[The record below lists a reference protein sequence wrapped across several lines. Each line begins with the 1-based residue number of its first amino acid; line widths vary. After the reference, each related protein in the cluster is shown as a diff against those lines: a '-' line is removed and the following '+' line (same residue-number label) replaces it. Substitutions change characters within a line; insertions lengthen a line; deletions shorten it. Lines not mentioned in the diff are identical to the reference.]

1 MLLTSLEIVNFRG
14 IARLRLQ
21 VEADAT
27 VLFGENAWG
36 KTSLVEALQSTL
48 GTRPLT
54 EEDFHRL
61 ANDRTT
67 IAKRMSITLG
77 FQGQPSP
84 ELEPAAWRDKA
95 GEWRLVLQWSG
106 RRPDRSRAKVRTVFL
121 DAHGREILL
130 PEGQGD
136 LLAEKVRRNHPLF
149 VFRELRLADGILAP
163 ALATGQDMHEDPE
176 KAVGRVFERLLSV
189 PHQVHPSELARGLE
203 ALKRVAVR
211 RPELFQ
217 ALQPPGEGNHRR
229 AADMAEAPLGFQDGN
244 SLADLAQHAGAGMRQ
259 VVLLTLVGAMLQ
271 AEAGASLGA
280 GAQPILVLEDP
291 ETHLH
296 PIQLAT
302 AMNLVSQLSVQKL
315 ITSANGGLMAGFPL
329 RALRRLVRRNT
340 DTAVFPDPDEPA
352 LSPVEMRRVA
362 FHVRTHNADSLFAR
376 VWLLV
381 EGETEAW
388 LLPELARVWGLN
400 FPLEGIHCVPFAQA
414 GLAPLLAFADRF
426 GIPWH
431 LIADGDEA
439 GRHYVAKTR
448 KLLHKR
454 PEARHITALPDLDLE
469 HFLWREGYEGVFRKA
484 AGAIDPQASVSDVIH
499 QALRAASKPGMA
511 LEVAEEAGRRG
522 PGHVPARLGQ
532 LFAILRDKAKP
543 AGDGAVNAPGPG
555 DPLPAAAGK
564 IVSNRT
570 MPLKKS

>member
-1 MLLTSLEIVNFRG
+1 MGLEIVNFRG
-14 IARLRLQ
+14 IPRLRLR
-21 VEADAT
+21 VEPDAT

-48 GTRPLT
+48 GDRPLA
-54 EEDFHRL
+54 EEDFHRV
-61 ANDRTT
+61 ANDRST
-67 IAKRMSITLG
+67 IAKRLSITLDFRG
-77 FQGQPSP
+77 EPP
-84 ELEPAAWRDKA
+84 VDLEPVVWREGA
-95 GEWRLVLQWSG
+95 GDGRLVLQWTG
-106 RRPDRSRAKVRTVFL
+106 RRLDRGRIKFRPLFL

-130 PEGQGD
+130 PEGQGA
-136 LLAEKVRRNHPLF
+136 LLADRVRRDHPLF
-149 VFRELRLADGILAP
+149 VFRDLRLADGILAP
-163 ALATGQDMHEDPE
+163 ALATGQFMHEDPE

-217 ALQPPGEGNHRR
+217 ALQPVGGGSLRR
-229 AADMAEAPLGFQDGN
+229 ATDMAEAPLGFQGGN
-244 SLADLAQHAGAGMRQ
+244 ALADLAQHAGAGMRQ

-271 AEAGASLGA
+271 AEAGAPLDK

-302 AMNLVSQLSVQKL
+302 AMNLVSQLYVQKL
-315 ITSANGGLMAGFPL
+315 ITSASGALMAGFPL
-329 RALRRLVRRNT
+329 HALRRLVRRNT
-340 DTAVFPDPDEPA
+340 DTAVFPDPLDPP
-352 LSPVEMRRVA
+352 LSPTEIRRVA

-381 EGETEAW
+381 EGETESW

-448 KLLHKR
+448 QFLHHR
-454 PEARHITALPDLDLE
+454 PEARQITALPDLDLE
-469 HFLWREGYEGVFRKA
+469 HFLWREGYEGFFRRA
-484 AGAIDPQASVSDVIH
+484 AGPVAPEADASAVIH
-499 QALRAASKPGMA
+499 QALRACSKPGMA

-522 PGHVPARLGQ
+522 PTHVPSLLAK
-532 LFAILRDKAKP
+532 LFSILRDKAKP
-543 AGDGAVNAPGPG
+543 AG
-555 DPLPAAAGK
+555 
-564 IVSNRT
+564 S
-570 MPLKKS
+570 

>member
-1 MLLTSLEIVNFRG
+1 MQLTGLEIVNFRG

-21 VEADAT
+21 VEPDAT

-48 GTRPLT
+48 GDRPLA

-67 IAKRMSITLG
+67 IAKRMSITLSFRG
-77 FQGQPSP
+77 EPSGA
-84 ELEPAAWRDKA
+84 LASVAWRDGD
-95 GEWRLVLQWSG
+95 GEGRLVLQWAG
-106 RRPDRSRAKVRTVFL
+106 RRMDRGRAKVRQLFL
-121 DAHGREILL
+121 DAQGRELLL
-130 PEGQGD
+130 PEGQGA
-136 LLAEKVRRNHPLF
+136 LLADQVRREHPLF

-163 ALATGQDMHEDPE
+163 ALATGQDIHEDPE

-217 ALQPPGEGNHRR
+217 ALQPAVENSHRR
-229 AADMAEAPLGFQDGN
+229 ATDMAEAPLGFQDGN
-244 SLADLAQHAGAGMRQ
+244 ALADLAQHAGAGMRQ

-271 AEAGASLGA
+271 AEAGASLGK
-280 GAQPILVLEDP
+280 GAQPILILEDP

-302 AMNLVSQLSVQKL
+302 AMNLVAQLPVQRL
-315 ITSANGGLMAGFPL
+315 ITSASGALMAGFPL
-329 RALRRLVRRNT
+329 RALRRLVRRNS

-352 LSPVEMRRVA
+352 LSPTELRRVA

-414 GLAPLLAFADRF
+414 GLAPLLVFADRF

-448 KLLHKR
+448 KLLHRR
-454 PEARHITALPDLDLE
+454 PEARQITALPDLDLE
-469 HFLWREGYEGVFRKA
+469 HFLWREGYEAVFRRA
-484 AGAIDPQASVSDVIH
+484 AGPVEPEAEASAVIH
-499 QALRAASKPGMA
+499 QALRACSKPGMA
-511 LEVAEEAGRRG
+511 LEVAEEAGKRG
-522 PGHVPARLGQ
+522 ASHVPSLLAQ
-532 LFAILRDKAKP
+532 LFSILRDKAKP
-543 AGDGAVNAPGPG
+543 AGGGPSGTGAPGKTP
-555 DPLPAAAGK
+555 
-564 IVSNRT
+564 
-570 MPLKKS
+570 

>member
-1 MLLTSLEIVNFRG
+1 MQLTGLEIVNFRG
-14 IARLRLQ
+14 IPRLRLQ
-21 VEADAT
+21 VEPDAT

-48 GTRPLT
+48 GDRPLA
-54 EEDFHRL
+54 EADFHRL

-67 IAKRMSITLG
+67 IAKRMSITLDFRG
-77 FQGQPSP
+77 EPP
-84 ELEPAAWRDKA
+84 AELEPVTWRD
-95 GEWRLVLQWSG
+95 GDGDGRLVLQWAG
-106 RRPDRSRAKVRTVFL
+106 RRPDRGRIAFRQLFL
-121 DAHGREILL
+121 DAHGREVLL
-130 PEGQGD
+130 PDGQAA
-136 LLAEKVRRNHPLF
+136 LLAQRVRRNHPLF

-163 ALATGQDMHEDPE
+163 ALATGQYMNEDPE

-203 ALKRVAVR
+203 ALKRVAER
-211 RPELFQ
+211 RPELFL
-217 ALQPPGEGNHRR
+217 ALQPAGEAGHRR
-229 AADMAEAPLGFQDGN
+229 ATDMAEAPLGFQGGN
-244 SLADLAQHAGAGMRQ
+244 ALADLAQHAGAGMRQ

-271 AEAGASLGA
+271 AEAGAPLGK
-280 GAQPILVLEDP
+280 GAEPILVLEDP

-315 ITSANGGLMAGFPL
+315 ITSASGALMAGFPL
-329 RALRRLVRRNT
+329 HALRRLVRRNS
-340 DTAVFPDPDEPA
+340 DTAVFPDPLDPP
-352 LSPVEMRRVA
+352 LSPTEMRRVA

-381 EGETEAW
+381 EGETESW

-431 LIADGDEA
+431 LVADGDEA
-439 GRHYVAKTR
+439 GRHYVARTR
-448 KLLHKR
+448 KLLHHR
-454 PEARHITALPDLDLE
+454 PEFRQITALPDLDLE
-469 HFLWREGYEGVFRKA
+469 HFLWREGYEGVFRRA
-484 AGAIDPQASVSDVIH
+484 AGPVATEADASAVIH
-499 QALRAASKPGMA
+499 QALRACSKPGMA

-522 PGHVPARLGQ
+522 PAHVPPLLAQ

-543 AGDGAVNAPGPG
+543 AGSRSGLPFRLAGVN
-555 DPLPAAAGK
+555 
-564 IVSNRT
+564 
-570 MPLKKS
+570 

>member
-1 MLLTSLEIVNFRG
+1 MQLTGLEIVNFRG
-14 IARLRLQ
+14 IARLRLE
-21 VEADAT
+21 VEPDAT

-48 GTRPLT
+48 GERPLT

-67 IAKRMSITLG
+67 IARRMSITLAFRG
-77 FQGQPSP
+77 DPPP
-84 ELEPAAWRDKA
+84 ELEPAAWRDGA
-95 GEWRLVLQWSG
+95 GAARLVLQWSG
-106 RRPDRSRAKVRTVFL
+106 RRLDRGRAKVRRLFL
-121 DAHGREILL
+121 DAQGREILL
-130 PEGQGD
+130 PEGEAA
-136 LLAEKVRRNHPLF
+136 LLAERVRRDHPLF

-176 KAVGRVFERLLSV
+176 KTVGRVFERLLSV

-203 ALKRVAVR
+203 ALRRVAER

-217 ALQPPGEGNHRR
+217 GLQAAGEAPLRR
-229 AADMAEAPLGFQDGN
+229 ALDIAEAPLGFQGGDA
-244 SLADLAQHAGAGMRQ
+244 LADLARHAGAGMRQ
-259 VVLLTLVGAMLQ
+259 VVLLTLVGALLQ
-271 AEAGASLGA
+271 AETGASLGR
-280 GAQPILVLEDP
+280 GARPILVLEDP

-302 AMNLVSQLSVQKL
+302 ALNLVSQLPVQKL
-315 ITSANGGLMAGFPL
+315 ISSASGALMAGFPM
-329 RALRRLVRRNT
+329 RALRRLVRRNN

-352 LSPVEMRRVA
+352 LGPTEMRRVA

-426 GIPWH
+426 GLPWH

-439 GRHYVAKTR
+439 GRHYVARAR
-448 KLLHKR
+448 KLLHGR
-454 PEARHITALPDLDLE
+454 PEARFITALADPDLE
-469 HFLWREGYEGVFRKA
+469 HFLWREGYEGVFRGA
-484 AGAIDPQASVSDVIH
+484 AGPVEPEAAVSVVIR
-499 QALRAASKPGMA
+499 QALRAFSKPGMA
-511 LEVAEEAGRRG
+511 LEVAEEAGKRG
-522 PGHVPARLGQ
+522 PSGIPALLAK
-532 LFAILRDKAKP
+532 LFRNLRDRAMP
-543 AGDGAVNAPGPG
+543 PGG
-555 DPLPAAAGK
+555 AAG
-564 IVSNRT
+564 
-570 MPLKKS
+570 

>member
-1 MLLTSLEIVNFRG
+1 MQLTDMEIVNFRG

-21 VEADAT
+21 VEPDAT

-48 GTRPLT
+48 GGRPLT

-67 IAKRMSITLG
+67 IAKHMSITLG
-77 FQGQPSP
+77 FRGELPA
-84 ELEPAAWRDKA
+84 ELEPAAWRDGA
-95 GEWRLVLQWSG
+95 GEWRLMLQWTG
-106 RRPDRSRAKVRTVFL
+106 RRMDRGRAKVRQLFL
-121 DAHGREILL
+121 DAHGREIPL
-130 PEGQGD
+130 PDGAGA
-136 LLAEKVRRNHPLF
+136 LLADRVRRDHPLF

-203 ALKRVAVR
+203 ALKRVALS
-211 RPELFQ
+211 RPELFR
-217 ALQPPGEGNHRR
+217 ALQPAGETSLRR
-229 AADMAEAPLGFQDGN
+229 ASDMAEAPLGFQDGN
-244 SLADLAQHAGAGMRQ
+244 ALADLARSAGAGMRQ

-271 AEAGASLGA
+271 AETGAPLGK

-315 ITSANGGLMAGFPL
+315 ITSASGALMAGFPL
-329 RALRRLVRRNT
+329 RALRRLVRRNS
-340 DTAVFPDPDEPA
+340 DTAVFPDPLDPA
-352 LSPVEMRRVA
+352 LSPTEMRRVA

-448 KLLHKR
+448 KLLHR
-454 PEARHITALPDLDLE
+454 RSEARQITALPDPDLE
-469 HFLWREGYEGVFRKA
+469 HFLWREGYEDVFRKA
-484 AGAIDPQASVSDVIH
+484 AGPVEPEAGAPVVIH
-499 QALRAASKPGMA
+499 QALRAWSKPGMA

-522 PGHVPARLGQ
+522 PAHVPPLLARLFG
-532 LFAILRDKAKP
+532 ILQDKAKS
-543 AGDGAVNAPGPG
+543 GRG
-555 DPLPAAAGK
+555 
-564 IVSNRT
+564 
-570 MPLKKS
+570 

>member
-1 MLLTSLEIVNFRG
+1 MQLTDLEIVNFRG

-21 VEADAT
+21 VEPDAT

-48 GTRPLT
+48 GDRPLA

-67 IAKRMSITLG
+67 IAKRMNITLG
-77 FQGQPSP
+77 FQGEPP
-84 ELEPAAWRDKA
+84 AGLEPAAWRDEA
-95 GEWRLVLQWSG
+95 GEGRIVLQWSG
-106 RRPDRSRAKVRTVFL
+106 RRLDRGRTRFRRRFL
-121 DAHGREILL
+121 DAHGREIPL
-130 PEGQGD
+130 PDEQGA
-136 LLAEKVRRNHPLF
+136 LLAGQVRRNHPLF
-149 VFRELRLADGILAP
+149 VFRELRLAEGILAP
-163 ALATGQDMHEDPE
+163 ALATSQEMHEDPE

-211 RPELFQ
+211 RPELFL
-217 ALQPPGEGNHRR
+217 ALHPAGEAILRR
-229 AADMAEAPLGFQDGN
+229 AEDMAEAPLAFQGGN
-244 SLADLAQHAGAGMRQ
+244 ALAELAQHAGAGMRQ
-259 VVLLTLVGAMLQ
+259 VVLLTLVGALLQ
-271 AEAGASLGA
+271 AEAGAALDK

-315 ITSANGGLMAGFPL
+315 ITSASGALMAGFPL
-329 RALRRLVRRNT
+329 RALRRLVRRDT
-340 DTAVFPDPDEPA
+340 DTETFPDPDGPA
-352 LSPVEMRRVA
+352 LSPTEVRRVA

-431 LIADGDEA
+431 LVADGDEA
-439 GRHYVAKTR
+439 GRHYVSRTR
-448 KLLHKR
+448 KFLHLKR
-454 PEARHITALPDLDLE
+454 EARHITPLPDLDLE
-469 HFLWREGYEGVFRKA
+469 HFLWREGYEDVFRRA
-484 AGAIDPQASVSDVIH
+484 AGPVAPEADASAVIH
-499 QALRAASKPGMA
+499 QALRACSKPGMA
-511 LEVAEEAGRRG
+511 LEVAEEAGRLG
-522 PGHVPARLGQ
+522 PAHIPALLGQ
-532 LFAILRDKAKP
+532 LFSILRDKAKP
-543 AGDGAVNAPGPG
+543 AGDGPGH
-555 DPLPAAAGK
+555 
-564 IVSNRT
+564 
-570 MPLKKS
+570 

>member
-1 MLLTSLEIVNFRG
+1 MQLTGLEIVNFRG
-14 IARLRLQ
+14 IARLRLE
-21 VEADAT
+21 VEPDAT

-48 GTRPLT
+48 GERPLT

-67 IAKRMSITLG
+67 IARRMSITLTFRG
-77 FQGQPSP
+77 DPHP
-84 ELEPAAWRDKA
+84 ELEPAAWRDGA
-95 GEWRLVLQWSG
+95 GAARLVLQWSG
-106 RRPDRSRAKVRTVFL
+106 RRLDRGRAKVRRLFL
-121 DAHGREILL
+121 DAQGREIPL
-130 PEGQGD
+130 PEGEAAR
-136 LLAEKVRRNHPLF
+136 LADRVRRDHPLF

-163 ALATGQDMHEDPE
+163 ALATGQAMHEDPE

-203 ALKRVAVR
+203 ALRRVAEH

-217 ALQPPGEGNHRR
+217 GLQPAGEAPFRR
-229 AADMAEAPLGFQDGN
+229 ALDIAEAPLGFQGGDA
-244 SLADLAQHAGAGMRQ
+244 LADLARHAGAGMRQ
-259 VVLLTLVGAMLQ
+259 VVLLTLVGALLQ
-271 AEAGASLGA
+271 AEAGASLGR
-280 GAQPILVLEDP
+280 GARPILVLEDP

-302 AMNLVSQLSVQKL
+302 ALNVVSQLPVQKL
-315 ITSANGGLMAGFPL
+315 ITSASGALMAGFPM
-329 RALRRLVRRNT
+329 RALRRLVRRNN
-340 DTAVFPDPDEPA
+340 DTAVFPDPDGPA
-352 LSPVEMRRVA
+352 LGPTEMRRVA

-426 GIPWH
+426 GLPWH

-439 GRHYVAKTR
+439 GRHYVARAR
-448 KLLHKR
+448 KLLKGR
-454 PEARHITALPDLDLE
+454 PEARFITALADPDLE
-469 HFLWREGYEGVFRKA
+469 HFLWREGYEGVFRGA
-484 AGAIDPQASVSDVIH
+484 AGPVEPEAPASVVIR
-499 QALRAASKPGMA
+499 QALRAFSKPGMA
-511 LEVAEEAGRRG
+511 LEVAEEAGKRG
-522 PGHVPARLGQ
+522 PSGIPAPLAK
-532 LFAILRDKAKP
+532 LFRNLRDRAMP
-543 AGDGAVNAPGPG
+543 AGG
-555 DPLPAAAGK
+555 AAG
-564 IVSNRT
+564 
-570 MPLKKS
+570 

>member
-1 MLLTSLEIVNFRG
+1 MQLTDLEIVNFRG

-21 VEADAT
+21 VEPDAT

-48 GTRPLT
+48 GDRPLT
-54 EEDFHRL
+54 EADFHRL

-67 IAKRMSITLG
+67 IAKRLSITLG
-77 FQGQPSP
+77 FRGEPP
-84 ELEPAAWRDKA
+84 EALEPAAWRDGA
-95 GEWRLVLQWSG
+95 GAWRLVLQWNG
-106 RRPDRSRAKVRTVFL
+106 RRMDRGRARVRQLFL
-121 DAHGREILL
+121 DAQGREILL
-130 PEGQGD
+130 PDGAGA
-136 LLAEKVRRNHPLF
+136 LLADQVRRDHPLF

-163 ALATGQDMHEDPE
+163 ALATGQDLHEDPE

-203 ALKRVAVR
+203 ALKRVAAR

-217 ALQPPGEGNHRR
+217 ALRPVGESRLRR
-229 AADMAEAPLGFQDGN
+229 ATDIADAPMGFLDGN
-244 SLADLAQHAGAGMRQ
+244 PLADLAQHAGAGMRQ

-271 AEAGASLGA
+271 AQAGAPLGK

-315 ITSANGGLMAGFPL
+315 ITSASGALMAGFPL
-329 RALRRLVRRNT
+329 HALRRLVRRDS
-340 DTAVFPDPDEPA
+340 DTEVFPDPLEPA
-352 LSPVEMRRVA
+352 LSPTEIRRVA

-381 EGETEAW
+381 EGETESW

-439 GRHYVAKTR
+439 GIHYVAKTR
-448 KLLHKR
+448 KLLHHR
-454 PEARHITALPDLDLE
+454 PEARQITALPDLDLE
-469 HFLWREGYEGVFRKA
+469 HFLWREGYENVFRRA
-484 AGAIDPQASVSDVIH
+484 AGPVAPEAGASAVIH
-499 QALRAASKPGMA
+499 QALRACSKPGMA

-522 PGHVPARLGQ
+522 PSRVPSLLAQ
-532 LFAILRDKAKP
+532 LFGILREKAKP
-543 AGDGAVNAPGPG
+543 ADG
-555 DPLPAAAGK
+555 
-564 IVSNRT
+564 R
-570 MPLKKS
+570 

>member
-1 MLLTSLEIVNFRG
+1 MQLTGLEIVNFRG
-14 IARLRLQ
+14 IARLRLE
-21 VEADAT
+21 VEPDAT

-48 GTRPLT
+48 GERPLT

-67 IAKRMSITLG
+67 IAKRMSITLAFRG
-77 FQGQPSP
+77 DPPP
-84 ELEPAAWRDKA
+84 ELEPAAWRDGSGA
-95 GEWRLVLQWSG
+95 ACLVLQWSG
-106 RRPDRSRAKVRTVFL
+106 RRLDRGRAKVRRLFL
-121 DAHGREILL
+121 DAQGREIPLL
-130 PEGQGD
+130 EGEAA
-136 LLAEKVRRNHPLF
+136 LLANRVRRDHPLF

-203 ALKRVAVR
+203 ALRRVAER

-217 ALQPPGEGNHRR
+217 GLQAAGEAPLRR
-229 AADMAEAPLGFQDGN
+229 ALDMAEAPLGFQGGDA
-244 SLADLAQHAGAGMRQ
+244 LADLARHAGAGMRQ
-259 VVLLTLVGAMLQ
+259 VVLLTLVGALLQ
-271 AEAGASLGA
+271 AEAGASLGR
-280 GAQPILVLEDP
+280 GAWPLLVLEDP

-302 AMNLVSQLSVQKL
+302 ALNLVSQLPVQKL
-315 ITSANGGLMAGFPL
+315 ISSASGALMAGFPM
-329 RALRRLVRRNT
+329 RALRRLVRRND
-340 DTAVFPDPDEPA
+340 DTAVFPDPDGPA
-352 LSPVEMRRVA
+352 LGPTEMRRVA

-426 GIPWH
+426 GLPWH
-431 LIADGDEA
+431 LVADGDEA
-439 GRHYVAKTR
+439 GRHYVARAR
-448 KLLHKR
+448 KILHGR
-454 PEARHITALPDLDLE
+454 PEARFITALADPDLE
-469 HFLWREGYEGVFRKA
+469 HFLWREGYEDVFRGA
-484 AGAIDPQASVSDVIH
+484 AGPVEPGAPAPVVIR
-499 QALRAASKPGMA
+499 QALRAFSKPGMA
-511 LEVAEEAGRRG
+511 LEVAEEAGKRG
-522 PGHVPARLGQ
+522 PSGIPAPLGRL
-532 LFAILRDKAKP
+532 FRILRDRAMP
-543 AGDGAVNAPGPG
+543 AGG
-555 DPLPAAAGK
+555 AAG
-564 IVSNRT
+564 
-570 MPLKKS
+570 